1 MFLSASIA
9 ALFVPFSATVIAP
22 FTCMYPT
29 LESHKLEFNTNKAG
43 LFEGS
48 FFFELTNVNITKYN
62 C

>member
-48 FFFELTNVNITKYN
+48 FFLNLLISI
-62 C
+62 